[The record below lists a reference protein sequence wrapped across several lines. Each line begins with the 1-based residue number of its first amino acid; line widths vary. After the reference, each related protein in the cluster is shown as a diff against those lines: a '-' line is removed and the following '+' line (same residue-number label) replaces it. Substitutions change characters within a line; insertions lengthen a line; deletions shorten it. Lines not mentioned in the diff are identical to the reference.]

1 MSGTSTF
8 LLLEVPIA
16 ISWIKPRLRWSAG
29 WDGDGEEVLIPFLS
43 CGLSIPGYLPNLA
56 QHNNYIYVRSKPKVH
71 GSPINASDGCVFF
84 LYSLTNYINVMLLRN
99 WIQVLIQTTFL
110 LIPREMKL
118 ELKREDRIRAQTD
131 TIKFIPLLFTFS
143 RELKIYGEEID
154 RKHDALA
161 KLLLYSLKLATSL
174 TFSLLLYCSGPYI
187 EIQGGGGMIPG
198 FFSCF
203 LCKLN

>member
-1 MSGTSTF
+1 
-8 LLLEVPIA
+8 
-16 ISWIKPRLRWSAG
+16 
-29 WDGDGEEVLIPFLS
+29 
-43 CGLSIPGYLPNLA
+43 
-56 QHNNYIYVRSKPKVH
+56 
-71 GSPINASDGCVFF
+71 
-84 LYSLTNYINVMLLRN
+84 
-99 WIQVLIQTTFL
+99 
-110 LIPREMKL
+110 MKL

-161 KLLLYSLKLATSL
+161 KLLLYSLKLATSW